1 MLKISWHEM
10 QVKQLLSQDG
20 AVIKENCFWM
30 NSIKTHCYVIFET
43 AEQAEIIRCAFATMT
58 EVVDMTA
65 VCGKVLLH
73 WLSNA

>member
-1 MLKISWHEM
+1 M

-43 AEQAEIIRCAFATMT
+43 AEQAEAIRCACVSVT
-58 EVVDMTA
+58 ETASLTA
-65 VCGKVLLH
+65 VVSGELL
-73 WLSNA
+73 LRRLTNAYDSA